1 MSKHQEILDYLENL
15 AVGKRVSVRSISNHL
30 KVSDGTAYRAIK
42 EAENRG
48 IVETRPRSGTVRVEK
63 KMRVRLEKLTYA
75 EIARISDSDVV
86 AGNAGLGHEFS
97 KFSIGAMT
105 RENILRYLVNSGL
118 LIVGDREDIQL
129 LALEHHNA
137 VLVTGGFQVSEKVIE
152 QANQM
157 EVPVMVTHY
166 DTFTVAT
173 MINLA
178 LSNARIKM
186 DAKVV
191 DEIYHQKE
199 EYGYLM
205 MTDTVKEYHTLA
217 RQLNHVRFPVLDEVG
232 KVVGV
237 VSMRD
242 VVYQDNDTQLMVI
255 MNDIPLVTKP
265 TVTLSNISQK
275 MIFEDYDMV
284 PVVTDDMILLGVI
297 TRRQILES
305 FQNLR
310 HPNLHTYSEQI
321 LSHLQVDKN
330 RYTILVEPS
339 MMDQTGQFSQGVLAE
354 YLKDISLRLLAKKSK
369 KNVIID
375 QMILHFLEAIQVED
389 HLDILPEVILESRRK
404 SVLDIDIYIGEQ
416 LVAKA
421 VVTTK
426 IS

>member
-105 RENILRYLVNSGL
+105 KENILRYLVNGGL

-137 VLVTGGFQVSEKVIE
+137 VLVTGGFSVSEQVKE
-152 QANQM
+152 LANKM
-157 EVPVMVTHY
+157 GVPVMVTNY

-191 DEIYHQKE
+191 DEMYHQKE

-205 MTDTVKEYHTLA
+205 MTDTVKEYHELA
-217 RQLNHVRFPVLDEVG
+217 KQINHVRFPVVDEAR

-242 VVYQDNDTQLMVI
+242 VVYQDNDTQLVNI
-255 MNDIPLVTKP
+255 MNNIPLVTKP

-284 PVVTDDMILLGVI
+284 PVVTDDMTLLGVI

-305 FQNLR
+305 VQNLR
-310 HPNLHTYSEQI
+310 HSTLHTYSEQI
-321 LSHLQVDKN
+321 LSHLQSEKRSFSLV
-330 RYTILVEPS
+330 VEPA
-339 MMDQTGQFSQGVLAE
+339 MLDQTGQLSQGILSE
-354 YLKDISLRLLAKKSK
+354 YLKEISLRILTKKSK
-369 KNVIID
+369 KNIIID
-375 QMILHFLEAIQVED
+375 QMMLYFLETIQVENY
-389 HLDILPEVILESRRK
+389 LDIVPEVVLESRRK
-404 SVLDIDIYIGEQ
+404 SVLDIDIYVGEQ

-421 VVTTK
+421 VITTK
-426 IS
+426 TS